1 MARKQKATLF
11 FVSLFLISLA
21 MLFISPASGEK
32 VTCEHI
38 DLLWNSNDCCEGST
52 DQVDCL
58 EYIPKMDLDN
68 IIDSLES
75 RIGDLEARLDDL
87 LAGEEIASTTVEEID
102 MES

>member
-11 FVSLFLISLA
+11 FLKLFLISLA
-21 MLFISPASGEK
+21 MLFISPVSGEG

-58 EYIPKMDLDN
+58 EYIPKMDLEE
-68 IIDSLES
+68 IIDSLEA
-75 RIGDLEARLDDL
+75 RVGALEARLDDL
-87 LAGEEIASTTVEEID
+87 VEGEEIASTTVEETD

>member
-11 FVSLFLISLA
+11 FLKLFLLSLA
-21 MLFISPASGEK
+21 MLFISPASGEE

-58 EYIPKMDLDN
+58 EYIPKMDLEE
-68 IIDSLES
+68 IIDSLEA
-75 RIGDLEARLDDL
+75 RIGALEARLDDL
-87 LAGEEIASTTVEEID
+87 VDGEEIPSTTLEEID